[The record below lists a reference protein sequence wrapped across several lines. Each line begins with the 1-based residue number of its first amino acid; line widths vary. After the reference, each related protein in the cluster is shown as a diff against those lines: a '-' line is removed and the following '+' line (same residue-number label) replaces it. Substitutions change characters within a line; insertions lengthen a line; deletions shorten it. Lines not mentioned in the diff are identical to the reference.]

1 MYSCGRFKHTFS
13 WHKQMSWILFWYIHI
28 DNKLVVSYFQN
39 KLLTD
44 LHYCHPIRWIM
55 LCLHI
60 LQFFFFFDICTDF
73 HYSEFT
79 WVCSSWCRNS
89 PARQLFVQQHVY
101 VNSNEN
107 STLLALCEGNLPV
120 TGNYAHNGQVMR
132 KRLPWYHEIT
142 YHESI
147 LPQQC
152 VDYCDIKIISRIVST
167 VCFSLLNSIN
177 MCAICNLALMGLHSF
192 TKLSFGRSLF

>member
-1 MYSCGRFKHTFS
+1 MPSHQLENALFAHTPVF
-13 WHKQMSWILFWYIHI
+13 L
-28 DNKLVVSYFQN
+28 
-39 KLLTD
+39 
-44 LHYCHPIRWIM
+44 
-55 LCLHI
+55 
-60 LQFFFFFDICTDF
+60 FFDICNDF

-107 STLLALCEGNLPV
+107 STLLARCEGNLPATV
-120 TGNYAHNGQVMR
+120 HYAHDGQVMR
-132 KRLPWYHEIT
+132 KRVPWYHEIT

-192 TKLSFGRSLF
+192 TKLSLEDHCSSVERHFFAFVTHTKLDRVLPPQYRFCGLNAGYELCCYM